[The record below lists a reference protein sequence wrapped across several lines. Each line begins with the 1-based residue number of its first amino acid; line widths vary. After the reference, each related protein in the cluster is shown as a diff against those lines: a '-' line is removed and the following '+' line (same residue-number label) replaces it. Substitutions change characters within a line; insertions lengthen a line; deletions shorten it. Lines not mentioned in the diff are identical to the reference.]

1 MKNNLNIKQEIE
13 IFKEKMRQVESLICT
28 VKQENKVLQICF
40 ANLMKLMNHELVNS
54 LNQSSKILENFKI
67 EK

>member
-13 IFKEKMRQVESLICT
+13 NFKEKMRQVESLICT
-28 VKQENKVLQICF
+28 VNKENKELQICF

>member
-28 VKQENKVLQICF
+28 VNKENKELQICF
-40 ANLMKLMNHELVNS
+40 ANLMKLMNH
-54 LNQSSKILENFKI
+54 
-67 EK
+67 